1 MKRAAL
7 FGGSF
12 DPPHIGHMEI
22 IDKLKNLGFVDKV
35 IVMPTYLNPFKKS
48 FHASPQKRLEW
59 LRRIFENDPKVV
71 VSDFEVRQK
80 RRVPTIESVEELQK
94 EYDEIY
100 VAIGADNL
108 KSLPKWHRYEDLKKM
123 VKFIVFT
130 RGGEEIQ
137 GDDFIQ
143 IKLDIP
149 VSSSDLRRHM
159 QKELLPSAV
168 AEEIYNYYKENNERT
183 H

>member
-12 DPPHIGHMEI
+12 DPPHIGHIEI
-22 IDKLKNLGFVDKV
+22 VNKLKNLEFIDKV
-35 IVMPTYLNPFKKS
+35 IIMPTYLNPFKKS
-48 FHASPQKRLEW
+48 FHADPKKRLEW
-59 LRRIFENDPKVV
+59 LRRIFENDPKVI

-80 RRVPTIESVEELQK
+80 RKVPTIESVEELQK
-94 EYDEIY
+94 EYDEVY

-108 KSLPKWHRYEDLKKM
+108 KSLPRWHRFDELKKR

-130 RGGEEIQ
+130 RGGQKIADKE
-137 GDDFIQ
+137 FIQ
-143 IKLDIP
+143 IELDIP
-149 VSSSDLRRHM
+149 VSSSELRNHM
-159 QKELLPSAV
+159 KKELLPKEV
-168 AEEIYNYYKENNERT
+168 AEEIYNYYKEHNERT

>member
-1 MKRAAL
+1 MASAAL

-22 IDKLKNLGFVDKV
+22 IKKLKELEFIDKV
-35 IVMPTYLNPFKKS
+35 ILMPTYLNPFKER
-48 FHASPQKRLEW
+48 FTATPQKRLKW
-59 LRRIFENDPKVV
+59 LEKIFKDDQKVE

-80 RRVPTIESVEELQK
+80 RKVPTIETVKELQK
-94 EYDEIY
+94 KYDEIY

-108 KSLPKWHRYEDLKKM
+108 ETLPKWHRYDELEKR

-130 RGGEEIQ
+130 RGEEKQKSKGFMLIE
-137 GDDFIQ
+137 
-143 IKLDIP
+143 LDIP
-149 VSSSDLRRHM
+149 VSSSQLRKQM
-159 QKELLPSAV
+159 KKELLPPQV
-168 AEEIYNYYKENNERT
+168 ADEIYNYYKEQNERT